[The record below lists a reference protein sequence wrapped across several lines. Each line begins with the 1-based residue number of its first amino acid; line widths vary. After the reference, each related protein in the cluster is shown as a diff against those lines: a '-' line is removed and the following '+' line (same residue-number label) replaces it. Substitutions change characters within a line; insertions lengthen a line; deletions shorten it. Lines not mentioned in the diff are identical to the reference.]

1 MAGCYIPIPVM
12 CDGCNKMN
20 RELIYE
26 GTANEVGVPY
36 RLSKPITDYG
46 MLFIEH
52 GNHYTVSGQSSWTR
66 NVMVVLEPTPSSIAC
81 EHQSTTVVSG
91 DASNGKVHTTTLALH
106 FDTADTFTI
115 DAIGMHLSADD
126 VRVSRIYGIK

>member
-36 RLSKPITDYG
+36 RLLKPITDYG

-52 GNHYTVSGQSSWTR
+52 GFHYNTLGKSGWSR
-66 NVMVVLEPTPSSIAC
+66 NIMAVMEPQASSIEC
-81 EHQSTTVVSG
+81 EHACVTVVSSG
-91 DASNGKVHTTTLALH
+91 LPDGNVHATSVALH

-115 DAIGMHLSADD
+115 DGIGMHLSADD